1 MSTEYFR
8 ILLYSYNLSA
18 LKRRSSVGRQDQ
30 RQYANELSQPRLGSN
45 KLCIS
50 KSRLSSTNTN
60 DPPPDEEILMGKYRF
75 SDEAI
80 FNDET

>member
-50 KSRLSSTNTN
+50 KILLFVYVGQLKAIVLNSSINEYNNTCTI
-60 DPPPDEEILMGKYRF
+60 PPP
-75 SDEAI
+75 
-80 FNDET
+80 